1 MPKAKI
7 DYLPESVEKEAQEF
21 WESNSSFSVSE
32 DPSKEKFY
40 CLSMFPYPS
49 GSLHMGHVRN
59 YTIGDVISRFQRL
72 LGKNV
77 LQPMGWDAFGLPA
90 ENAAIENK
98 IQPSRWTRVN
108 IENMQSQFRRMGFAY
123 DWKREFATCD
133 PDYYKWEQWF
143 FLEMLDKGL
152 AYQDEAEVNWDPVEE
167 TVLANEQVVDGKGW
181 RSGAPIERKK
191 LKQWFLKIT
200 TFAEELLEETDHL
213 SGWPEQV
220 KTMQKNWIG
229 KSEGMQFTFNQES
242 KQDPISVFTTRPDTI
257 MGVTFIAISPDH
269 PIALRLEKEN
279 KKIKEFI
286 GNLNLS
292 KLSEADLAKQEKLGI
307 DTGLSATHPFSK
319 QNIPIWIANFVLSG
333 YGSGALM
340 GVPAHDQRDYEFAK
354 KYDLDIKQVI
364 KESTNDQIKNEA
376 ILEKNIL
383 INSGEFDGLDFDKAF
398 KKIERKSKKLKCG
411 ERQINYRLRDWGVSR
426 QRYWGTPIPIVKN
439 SKGKIEGARDLPVV
453 LPTDVKFSG
462 VKSPL
467 SEMKEFTNVSYGNED
482 FTRETDTF
490 DTFFESSWYYARFAS
505 FDSKERML
513 DERAKY
519 WLPVDQY
526 VGGIEHAV
534 LHLLYSRFFYRC
546 LRDLGFVESSEPFL
560 NVLCQ
565 GMVLKNGKKMSK
577 SKGNA
582 VDPNE
587 LIKQYGADT
596 VRLFVMFAAPPDQSF
611 EWSDQGVQGA
621 SRYLNRLWNLVQD
634 HIQSGVINNKD
645 FNNSSDEVS
654 ELRNKTHQ
662 TLRKLKDD
670 FVRRHAF
677 NSAIASIMELT
688 NAIPK
693 KFLSSQ
699 ASDIEKSAVNE
710 AINIVLIALS
720 PIAPHITHS
729 LWNQLG
735 NKQAIIDV
743 AWPEADEDLLEKQK
757 IVMVI
762 EVNGKRRATININPH
777 LTQEEIQ
784 ELAFQQENIKKYTM
798 DKEIK
803 KIIYVEK
810 KLLNLVVPE

>member
-49 GSLHMGHVRN
+49 GSLHMGHVRI

-152 AYQDEAEVNWDPVEE
+152 VYQDEAEVNWDPVEE

-200 TFAEELLEETDHL
+200 TFAEELLEETDRL

-229 KSEGMQFTFNQES
+229 KSEGMQFIFNQES

-307 DTGLSATHPFSK
+307 YTGLSATHPFSK

-411 ERQINYRLRDWGVSR
+411 ERQINFRLRDWGVSR

-439 SKGKIEGARDLPVV
+439 SKGKIEGAQDLPVV

-467 SEMKEFTNVSYGNED
+467 SEMKEFTNVSYENED

-505 FDSKERML
+505 FDSKEGML

-577 SKGNA
+577 SKGSA

-634 HIQSGVINNKD
+634 HIQSGVINNKN

-654 ELRNKTHQ
+654 VLRNKTHQ

-710 AINIVLIALS
+710 AINIILIALS

-743 AWPEADEDLLEKQK
+743 TWPEADEDLLEKQK

-810 KLLNLVVPE
+810 KLLNLVIPE

>member
-307 DTGLSATHPFSK
+307 DTGLSAIHPFSK

-743 AWPEADEDLLEKQK
+743 TWPEADENLLEKQK

>member
-292 KLSEADLAKQEKLGI
+292 KLSEADLVKQEKLGI

-587 LIKQYGADT
+587 LIKHYGADT

-735 NKQAIIDV
+735 NKQTIIDV

>member
-7 DYLPESVEKEAQEF
+7 DYLPESVEKEAQKF

-32 DPSKEKFY
+32 DSSKEKFY

-98 IQPSRWTRVN
+98 IQPSSWTKVN
-108 IENMQSQFRRMGFAY
+108 IENMQSQFKRMGFAY

-191 LKQWFLKIT
+191 LKQWFLRIT
-200 TFAEELLEETDHL
+200 TFAEELLEETDRL

-229 KSEGMQFTFNQES
+229 KSEGMQFIFNQES

-286 GNLNLS
+286 GHLNQS

-307 DTGLSATHPFSK
+307 FTGLSATHPFSK

-411 ERQINYRLRDWGVSR
+411 EKQINFRLRDWGVSR

-439 SKGKIEGARDLPVV
+439 SKGEIEGAQDLPVI

-505 FDSKERML
+505 FDSKEGML

-577 SKGNA
+577 SKGSA

-634 HIQSGVINNKD
+634 HIQSGVIKNED

-710 AINIVLIALS
+710 AINIILIALS

-729 LWNQLG
+729 LWSQLG
-735 NKQAIIDV
+735 NKQVIIDV

-757 IVMVI
+757 IVIVI

-810 KLLNLVVPE
+810 KLLNLVIPE

>member
-200 TFAEELLEETDHL
+200 AFAEELLEATDRL

-229 KSEGMQFTFNQES
+229 KSEGMQFIFNQES

-307 DTGLSATHPFSK
+307 DTELSATHPFSK

-467 SEMKEFTNVSYGNED
+467 SDMKEFTNVSYENED

-621 SRYLNRLWNLVQD
+621 SRYLNRLWNLVQN

-670 FVRRHAF
+670 FLRRHAF

-699 ASDIEKSAVNE
+699 TSDIEKSAVNE
-710 AINIVLIALS
+710 AINIILIALS

-743 AWPEADEDLLEKQK
+743 TWPEADEDLLEKQK
-757 IVMVI
+757 IVIVI

-810 KLLNLVVPE
+810 KLLNLVIPE

>member
-98 IQPSRWTRVN
+98 IQPSSWTKVN
-108 IENMQSQFRRMGFAY
+108 IENMQSQFKRMGFAY

-191 LKQWFLKIT
+191 LKQWFLRIT
-200 TFAEELLEETDHL
+200 TFAEELLEETDRL

-229 KSEGMQFTFNQES
+229 KSEGMQFIFNQES

-286 GNLNLS
+286 GHLNQS

-411 ERQINYRLRDWGVSR
+411 EKQINFRLRDWGVSR

-439 SKGKIEGARDLPVV
+439 SKGEIEGAQDLPVI

-505 FDSKERML
+505 FDSKEGML

-577 SKGNA
+577 SKGSA

-710 AINIVLIALS
+710 AINIILIALS

-729 LWNQLG
+729 LWSQLG

-743 AWPEADEDLLEKQK
+743 TWPEADEDLLEKQK

-810 KLLNLVVPE
+810 KLLNLVIPE